1 VIPRGLLL
9 KFLVIYYIGIE
20 RNFKQFLSKKKGGDK
35 MIQKAQAISLDDL
48 VAGRLFP
55 EQIQPPHPKV
65 ALKPFIPKEIIN
77 RIKARY
83 AAIKK

>member
-1 VIPRGLLL
+1 
-9 KFLVIYYIGIE
+9 
-20 RNFKQFLSKKKGGDK
+20 

-48 VAGRLFP
+48 AAGRLFSDT
-55 EQIQPPHPKV
+55 IQPPKPKV
-65 ALKPFIPKEIIN
+65 ALKPFIPKEIID

>member
-1 VIPRGLLL
+1 MV
-9 KFLVIYYIGIE
+9 
-20 RNFKQFLSKKKGGDK
+20 
-35 MIQKAQAISLDDL
+35 QKAQAISLDDL
-48 VAGRLFP
+48 VARRLFP

>member
-1 VIPRGLLL
+1 
-9 KFLVIYYIGIE
+9 
-20 RNFKQFLSKKKGGDK
+20 
-35 MIQKAQAISLDDL
+35 MAQKAQAISLDDL
-48 VAGRLFP
+48 VAGQLFSDT
-55 EQIQPPHPKV
+55 IRPPSPKV

>member
-1 VIPRGLLL
+1 
-9 KFLVIYYIGIE
+9 
-20 RNFKQFLSKKKGGDK
+20 

-48 VAGRLFP
+48 LAGRVILQ
-55 EQIQPPHPKV
+55 ETVQPPNPKV
-65 ALKPFIPKEIIN
+65 ALKPFIPKDIID